1 MSVKFEKETV
11 RTAPVPGPR
20 AGKEDTMHK
29 IGEAVT
35 GGKSQ
40 TGYLA
45 VGALFI
51 QNRQR
56 QNANGHSLGIS
67 EATFL

>member
-1 MSVKFEKETV
+1 MSVKFGKETT
-11 RTAPVPGPR
+11 RTGPVPGPR
-20 AGKEDTMHK
+20 TGKEDALHK

-45 VGALFI
+45 VRAPFG
-51 QNRQR
+51 QR
-56 QNANGHSLGIS
+56 ILIC
-67 EATFL
+67 